1 MEVKKYIELDNN
13 ETVPLAEIPFHSE
26 GNFNNIVT
34 ELTRSSD
41 CHCVNYFGYKN
52 ENELNLIMCIAD
64 DSTHKILVFGHSIES
79 DSDQR
84 ILSLTKEIFALHI
97 FEREIHENF
106 GTNIFWHP
114 WLKPVRYSE
123 DRFNKT
129 ALVNDYPFYSIDSPE
144 LHEVGVGPIH
154 AGVIE
159 PGHFRFICNGELVLH
174 LEIQLGWQH
183 RGIEP
188 LMLKKKKLLQKNIL
202 SESITG
208 DTTIGHAT
216 AFVHQMESLAG
227 FEVSTKIQIERAI
240 ALELER
246 IAVHVG
252 DLSAMCTDVAYQLGS
267 AVFGA
272 LRTPIINFMQ
282 AWCGN
287 RFGKGLIRT
296 GGSHYPLTT
305 ELLDKLEIILKDF
318 EKRFN
323 SISDKTF
330 NLTSV
335 YQRFEGIGKLEKEQ
349 VELLGGVGMV
359 ARMSGI
365 ERDIRKTHPYGA
377 FQAITVNPA
386 TATSGDVW
394 ARGTIRRDE
403 ITNSIEIIRN
413 LIQQIN
419 IKDDSTSP
427 QTRLDL
433 EKNSF
438 SISLTEGWRG
448 EICHCSIT
456 DDDGELKHYK
466 IKDPSIH
473 NWKALELAL
482 RDLEISDFP
491 INNKSFDLSYCG
503 HDL

>member
-1 MEVKKYIELDNN
+1 MEAKKYIELDNN
-13 ETVPLAEIPFHSE
+13 ETVPIAEIPFQSE
-26 GNFNNIVT
+26 GNFQNTVT
-34 ELTRSSD
+34 ELMHNPN

-52 ENELNLIMCIAD
+52 EKELNLIMCIAD
-64 DSTHKILVFGHSIES
+64 DSTHKILVFGHMIES

-114 WLKPVRYSE
+114 WLKPVRYAE
-123 DRFNKT
+123 DRSNKD

-188 LMLKKKKLLQKNIL
+188 LMLKKKKLLQRNIL
-202 SESITG
+202 AESITG
-208 DTTIGHAT
+208 DTTIGHST

-227 FEVSTKIQIERAI
+227 IEISTKIQIERAI

-296 GGSHYPLTT
+296 GGSHYPLTK
-305 ELLDKLEIILKDF
+305 ELIDKIEVILEDF
-318 EKRFN
+318 ESRFN

-335 YQRFEGIGKLEKEQ
+335 YQRFEGIGKLEREQ

-365 ERDIRKTHPYGA
+365 ERDTRKTHPYGA
-377 FQAITVNPA
+377 FQTISVNPA
-386 TATSGDVW
+386 TANSGDVW

-403 ITNSIEIIRN
+403 IINSIEIIRK
-413 LIQQIN
+413 LIQQRN
-419 IKDDSTSP
+419 IHDESNSP
-427 QTRLDL
+427 QTTLDL
-433 EKNSF
+433 QKNSF

-466 IKDPSIH
+466 IKDPSMH

>member
-13 ETVPLAEIPFHSE
+13 ETVPIAEIPFHSE
-26 GNFNNIVT
+26 GNFHNIVT
-34 ELTRSSD
+34 ELMHNPD

-64 DSTHKILVFGHSIES
+64 DSTHKILVFGHMIES

-106 GTNIFWHP
+106 GTNFFWHP
-114 WLKPVRYSE
+114 WLKPVRYAE
-123 DRFNKT
+123 DRVDKNSRVK
-129 ALVNDYPFYSIDSPE
+129 DYPFYSMNTSE

-188 LMLKKKKLLQKNIL
+188 LMLIKETLLQRTLLAEN
-202 SESITG
+202 ITG
-208 DTTIGHAT
+208 DTTIGHSM
-216 AFVHQMESLAG
+216 AFAQLMESLSG
-227 FEVSTKIQIERAI
+227 QQKNERLDLERAV

-246 IAVHVG
+246 IAIHTG
-252 DLSAMCTDVAYQLGS
+252 DLSALCTDVAYQFGS

-272 LRTPIINFMQ
+272 LRTPIINFTQ

-287 RFGKGLIRT
+287 RFGKGLIRK
-296 GGSHYPLTT
+296 GGTHYPLTK
-305 ELLDKLEIILKDF
+305 ELMANLRTILEDF
-318 EKRFN
+318 ELRFK

-330 NLTSV
+330 SLTSV
-335 YQRFEGIGKLEKEQ
+335 VQRFEGIGKLEKKQ

-359 ARMSGI
+359 ARMAGVN
-365 ERDIRKTHPYGA
+365 RDTRKSHPFGA
-377 FQAITVNPA
+377 YKLMDFEPSIVA
-386 TATSGDVW
+386 SGDVW
-394 ARGTIRRDE
+394 ARAVLRRNE
-403 ITNSIEIIRN
+403 VIHSLMTIRN
-413 LIQQIN
+413 LLNRIN
-419 IKDDSTSP
+419 PDNESRSP
-427 QTRLDL
+427 ENNQKLK
-433 EKNSF
+433 KNSF

-448 EICHCSIT
+448 EICHCAVT
-456 DDDGELKHYK
+456 DDIGELLHYK
-466 IKDPSIH
+466 IKDPSMH